1 MPDDGLT
8 PAPAHDP
15 ATHPAPR
22 PLPRGLIGPFSGR
35 QLAVTLGVVL
45 LAALVLAFVT
55 APIHAPGPV
64 QPSPGATF
72 FVIGPAVEGLQ
83 PGDLAP
89 ELSGDVGG
97 TIQPLLDLDGRPIS
111 LAALRGRPVWLNF
124 FATWCP
130 PCQQETPVLEQVFEA
145 HAADHLALV
154 AVSVQETT
162 ADDVRA
168 YAATYGLRYD
178 IGFDATS
185 AVFHTYQAYGL
196 PTHYFIDAAGIIRA
210 VWRGPLTAAGA
221 EGLLKTI
228 LATP

>member
-1 MPDDGLT
+1 MSEPT
-8 PAPAHDP
+8 PSPHSS
-15 ATHPAPR
+15 PAPR

-35 QLAVTLGVVL
+35 QLLLTLAVVL
-45 LAALVLAFVT
+45 LTALVLAVVT
-55 APIHAPGPV
+55 APIHAPGPAL
-64 QPSPGATF
+64 PSPGATF

-89 ELSGDVGG
+89 ELSGQVGAAVE
-97 TIQPLLDLDGRPIS
+97 PLLDLGGRPLS

-124 FATWCP
+124 FASWCP

-145 HAADHLALV
+145 HAADRLALV

-168 YAATYGLRYD
+168 YATTYGLTFD

-196 PTHYFIDAAGIIRA
+196 PTHYFIDAQGVIRA
-210 VWRGPLTAAGA
+210 VWRGPLTAEGA

-228 LATP
+228 LAAP